1 MQSIE
6 MTPLPPLFRYYQAR
20 PLLLA
25 RRLVQIATTL
35 GVWLGKRWLD
45 SKRGRS
51 TVMFKKRAAQLRAAI
66 MELGPAFVKIGQA
79 VSSRPDVIPPEFLK
93 ELEKLQVG

>member
-1 MQSIE
+1 
-6 MTPLPPLFRYYQAR
+6 MTPLPPLSRYYQAR
-20 PLLLA
+20 PLLLV